1 MNKKIFSLQYLRAF
15 AALWVLLTHVLQ
27 RLEINP
33 GGIAFSG
40 QWGVDIFFLLSGFII
55 YLTTRENTSWK
66 VFTIKRVFRIYPAYW
81 LALFVCSTYSMV
93 YGGGGGYSG
102 LAFLQNILMV
112 PLQGPIGFK
121 SLIVGQAW
129 STCYELYFYALLSIL
144 LFLGISKKRLLSV
157 ILVLFVIGFGFH
169 RFFPMKGFVGYLYS
183 LIGSRHV
190 FFFCEGI
197 VIALLN
203 DKIKNIKIERTVLNI
218 VSLLILFTY
227 VAVLCTRYRFY
238 FSLLIS
244 PLIFC
249 IVYKANEVLIGK
261 GLVHSVLL
269 ALGNASFSIYLIHSV
284 VIRFLLN
291 QCHFNS
297 FALLLCSTLVVTI
310 ALSLLSYHLVE
321 KKFIDLGR
329 KLSLKVDNHNG

>member
-1 MNKKIFSLQYLRAF
+1 
-15 AALWVLLTHVLQ
+15 
-27 RLEINP
+27 
-33 GGIAFSG
+33 
-40 QWGVDIFFLLSGFII
+40 
-55 YLTTRENTSWK
+55 
-66 VFTIKRVFRIYPAYW
+66 
-81 LALFVCSTYSMV
+81 
-93 YGGGGGYSG
+93 
-102 LAFLQNILMV
+102 MV
-112 PLQGPIGFK
+112 PLHGPIGFK

-157 ILVLFVIGFGFH
+157 ILVLFVIGLGFH

-203 DKIKNIKIERTVLNI
+203 DKIKNIKIERTVLKI

-227 VAVLCTRYRFY
+227 VAVLCTRYRSY